1 MKTTSEEKKLNEKE
15 YFKAANKSKINIRLN
30 AQLRSIL
37 QSQMMKEGWNN
48 ITTYIKFKLFGLEP
62 DEKLDAIIQE
72 KDPAT
77 MALLLRNQLMELTN
91 HYIYIRFRYDKD
103 MQQLYKEEGV
113 NIKEWIKATNK
124 WHRTLVE
131 KTSETFALLSRIAAQ
146 LQLDE
151 FFVSE
156 SDDMKID
163 LDEATQEELDALAA
177 QIQKEN
183 IALGRP
189 NTFE

>member
-37 QSQMMKEGWNN
+37 QSQMLKEGWNN

-91 HYIYIRFRYDKD
+91 H
-103 MQQLYKEEGV
+103 
-113 NIKEWIKATNK
+113 
-124 WHRTLVE
+124 
-131 KTSETFALLSRIAAQ
+131 
-146 LQLDE
+146 
-151 FFVSE
+151 
-156 SDDMKID
+156 
-163 LDEATQEELDALAA
+163 
-177 QIQKEN
+177 
-183 IALGRP
+183 
-189 NTFE
+189 